1 MNYYNDFMQL
11 YLVKLCNRYRNG
23 SEEERKQIEQEIF
36 SNKHLKLF
44 QKRYIFAVII
54 GKDKFPYIE
63 KDNLFKK
70 YK

>member
-54 GKDKFPYIE
+54 GKKNFRI
-63 KDNLFKK
+63 
-70 YK
+70 